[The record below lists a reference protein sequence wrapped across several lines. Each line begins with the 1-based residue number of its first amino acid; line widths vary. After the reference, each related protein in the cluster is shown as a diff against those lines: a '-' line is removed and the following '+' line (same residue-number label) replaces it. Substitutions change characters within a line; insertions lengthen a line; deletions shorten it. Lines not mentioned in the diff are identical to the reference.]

1 MALLS
6 PVPSPAVA
14 AITAAAVL
22 GQCPNCETPLPEP
35 LPRFCHACGQ
45 ETNIKP
51 PPVGEF
57 LQQFSGTYF
66 ATEGALWRTFKLLLS
81 EPGELTAQ
89 YLNGRRKCYVLPL
102 RLFLSLTLVM
112 LVTVRI
118 LGAIQ
123 LSALEDPELA
133 RTLSERPSQVSLEMG
148 FVRAGV
154 HDGSFY
160 CEGMPPWL
168 CQRIKNKLDT
178 STAELLQQVQR
189 VNDRIASYA
198 GVVMFVLLPG
208 FALGLA
214 LLFRY
219 RGFSY
224 TEHLVFALHLH
235 AFWFLMAT
243 VMMVGLAWFEVL
255 AWLSLLAMP
264 VHAALAF
271 RRVYGG
277 KRLLLML
284 RAAVLMAVHSTLV
297 LLIVAVSALAAL
309 VL

>member
-6 PVPSPAVA
+6 PVPSPEVA
-14 AITAAAVL
+14 AITALAVL

-35 LPRFCHACGQ
+35 LPRFCHGCGQ

-51 PPVGEF
+51 PPLGEF

-66 ATEGALWRTFKLLLS
+66 ATEGALWRTFKLLLAQ
-81 EPGELTAQ
+81 PGELTAQ

-133 RTLSERPSQVSLEMG
+133 RTLSERPSQVSLDIG

-154 HDGSFY
+154 HDGLFY

-168 CQRIKNKLDT
+168 CQRIQGKLDT
-178 STAELLQQVQR
+178 STGELLHQVQR

-243 VMMVGLAWFEVL
+243 VTMVGVTWFEPVVWL
-255 AWLSLLAMP
+255 ALLAMP
-264 VHAALAF
+264 LYAALAF

-277 KRLLLML
+277 NSGLLLL
-284 RAAVLMAVHSTLV
+284 RAAVLMAAHSALV

>member
-6 PVPSPAVA
+6 PVPSPEVA
-14 AITAAAVL
+14 AITALAVQ
-22 GQCPNCETPLPEP
+22 GQCPNCEAQLPEP

-45 ETNIKP
+45 ETHIKP

-81 EPGELTAQ
+81 KPGELTAQ
-89 YLNGRRKCYVLPL
+89 YLNGRRKSYVLPL

-133 RTLSERPSQVSLEMG
+133 RSLSERPSQVSLDMG

-154 HDGSFY
+154 QDGAFY
-160 CEGMPPWL
+160 CEGLPPWL
-168 CQRIKNKLDT
+168 CQRIQAKLDT
-178 STAELLQQVQR
+178 STAALLLQVQR
-189 VNDRIASYA
+189 VNDRVASYA

-243 VMMVGLAWFEVL
+243 VTMIGVNWWEPMVWLA
-255 AWLSLLAMP
+255 LLAIP
-264 VHAALAF
+264 VYAALAF

-277 KRLLLML
+277 NRWLLLL
-284 RAAVLMAVHSTLV
+284 RAVVLMVAHSTLV
-297 LLIVAVSALAAL
+297 LVIVAITAL
-309 VL
+309 VALLL